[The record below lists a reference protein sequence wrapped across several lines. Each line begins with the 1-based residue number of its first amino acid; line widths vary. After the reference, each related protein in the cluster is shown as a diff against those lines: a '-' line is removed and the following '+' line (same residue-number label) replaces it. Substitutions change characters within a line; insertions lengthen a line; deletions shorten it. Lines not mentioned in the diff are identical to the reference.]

1 MERLERNGSRK
12 SNRTGRLEKEGR
24 RMMQSGRP
32 CRDRTGRCLQSK
44 NAKSVCLRLTIVGWG
59 GNALYP

>member
-24 RMMQSGRP
+24 SN
-32 CRDRTGRCLQSK
+32 DAVRT
-44 NAKSVCLRLTIVGWG
+44 AV
-59 GNALYP
+59 P